1 MAMPPIDAP
10 LAGADYWH
18 PGAPTAT
25 PSWNLAVL
33 EEHQARRRH
42 IEQLGRRPLSLP
54 LRCLLWSLRA
64 YVLFM
69 MVVIAVSVWQTLH

>member
-1 MAMPPIDAP
+1 MAMPPLDAP
-10 LAGADYWH
+10 FTGTDYWH
-18 PGAPTAT
+18 PGSALPSPTGSRAI
-25 PSWNLAVL
+25 LA
-33 EEHQARRRH
+33 EHHARRRH
-42 IEQLGRRPLSLP
+42 IEQLGRRRLSLP